1 MFVNK
6 IEQSKYF
13 LESTVKIIV
22 VELSDEITRESE
34 TNKQTKKAALSIFD
48 FIDYL

>member
-13 LESTVKIIV
+13 LESTIKIIL
-22 VELSDEITRESE
+22 VEVSDEITKESE
-34 TNKQTKKAALSIFD
+34 KTTN
-48 FIDYL
+48 

>member
-13 LESTVKIIV
+13 LESTIKIIV
-22 VELSDEITRESE
+22 VELSDEITKESDKNQP
-34 TNKQTKKAALSIFD
+34 NKQKRLHYP
-48 FIDYL
+48 YLIL